1 MGALMNNRKAWMKAL
16 KSIKFNRDGTMTT
29 ETARNQKKANTKET
43 LHNEFE
49 FLMAAQR
56 AGKSFK
62 EYSRANGFRFIG
74 DL

>member
-1 MGALMNNRKAWMKAL
+1 
-16 KSIKFNRDGTMTT
+16 MTT